1 MKSLK
6 LLLRFLTVGGLVLLL
21 LVPLLMIRGTV
32 NDRKQYRSQ
41 AMERVSQS
49 MAGPQQVVGPL
60 RIVPYKDVRVTDEV
74 GNHKNTW
81 EDYFT
86 CHATVGTGTGT
97 ESSGAATVNPEE
109 SMDFTTRWCS
119 ELAAVESTK
128 YRILTQ
134 GRIYD
139 IVYVNPMGY
148 KRNSLK
154 FNCKLEKR

>member
-1 MKSLK
+1 MDIAALNVEVTFQKN
-6 LLLRFLTVGGLVLLL
+6 TV
-21 LVPLLMIRGTV
+21 
-32 NDRKQYRSQ
+32 
-41 AMERVSQS
+41 
-49 MAGPQQVVGPL
+49 
-60 RIVPYKDVRVTDEV
+60 VTDEV

-97 ESSGAATVNPEE
+97 EPSDAATVNPEE

-128 YRILTQ
+128 YRMLTQ
-134 GRIYD
+134 GKIYD